1 MDVLFTLN
9 YIGIRTGLKG
19 YKRKLSTISLR
30 LTLLDFL
37 RYLSLG
43 IIFCRLLVISS
54 TETSLKSKES
64 N

>member
-30 LTLLDFL
+30 LALLDFL

-43 IIFCRLLVISS
+43 IIFFADYWLFPQ
-54 TETSLKSKES
+54 LKLH
-64 N
+64 

>member
-30 LTLLDFL
+30 LALLDFL

-43 IIFCRLLVISS
+43 IILFQIIGYFL
-54 TETSLKSKES
+54 